1 MAVRSNSAQISGPAS
16 GLGELGPGH
25 HGVWGLHDLDQG
37 AGVHDLFVLAAA
49 GTKKEGNAGDVLGN
63 GVDAGMDPDVLFV
76 RVRDPAKRRVP
87 AAEGLGEEK
96 AVYIGERGTT
106 G

>member
-1 MAVRSNSAQISGPAS
+1 
-16 GLGELGPGH
+16 
-25 HGVWGLHDLDQG
+25 
-37 AGVHDLFVLAAA
+37 
-49 GTKKEGNAGDVLGN
+49 
-63 GVDAGMDPDVLFV
+63 MDPDVLFV

-96 AVYIGERGTT
+96 AVYLGERGAT